1 MSKLKTQEEAEKQ
14 AVVMPCAISD
24 DDLKLAHEK
33 LQLDFKPI
41 QDAFDIVK
49 SKFESDKKEMNDSFK
64 IILEQY
70 YDQRLFDKN
79 GVPVKVGST
88 ITDGKDFYFVV
99 DRGMQIIFGTFLFNS
114 RITCTKWNK
123 DGKATKKEFSFFP
136 RDLTEF
142 VVHKA

>member
-1 MSKLKTQEEAEKQ
+1 MNSDTKTTPQLLENA
-14 AVVMPCAISD
+14 VMPCAISD

-33 LQLDFKPI
+33 LQQSFKPI
-41 QDAFDIVK
+41 QEAFDIVK
-49 SKFESDKKEMNDSFK
+49 AKFESDKKEMNDSFK
-64 IILEQY
+64 TTLERY

-79 GVPVKVGST
+79 GTPIKVGCT

-114 RITCTKWNK
+114 RLTCTKWNK
-123 DGKATKKEFSFFP
+123 YGKATKKEYSIFP
-136 RDLTEF
+136 RELTDF